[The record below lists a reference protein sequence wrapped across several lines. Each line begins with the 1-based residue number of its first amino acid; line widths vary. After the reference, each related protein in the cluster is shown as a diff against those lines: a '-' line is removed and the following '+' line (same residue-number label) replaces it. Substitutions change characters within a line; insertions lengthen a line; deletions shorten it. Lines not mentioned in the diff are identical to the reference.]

1 MSLLTVSNLHT
12 VLKSSGGDVHAVRGI
27 DLVIDRGETLCLVGE
42 SGSGKSVTA
51 LSVMRLLPKGITRHP
66 EGSVLLQKGGDLL
79 QLDDEAM
86 SQVRGRRL
94 SMIFQEPMSSLNPVF
109 TVGEQI
115 TEALQITWPR
125 MPVANARDIAVRA
138 LHEVQIKQPEQT
150 FNEYPHKLSGGQRQR
165 VMIAMALACR
175 PELLIADEPTT
186 ALDVTVQSEILNLIR
201 DLQQKHGTA
210 VLFITHDL
218 GVVAQ
223 IADRVAVM
231 RRGEIVEQ
239 GLHSDVLYNP
249 QDPYTISLL
258 DSLPENLHRQAPIEP
273 SKDVILEARNLKVWF
288 PVRRGLLRRIDD
300 HVRAVDDVSIKI
312 HQGEIVALVG
322 ESGSGKS
329 TLGRALV
336 KLIPPTS
343 GEIFY
348 RDREISAMSS
358 SEFRPL
364 RTDLQVVFQ
373 DPLSSLNPR
382 LTIAT
387 TLTEPMRVH
396 GIGSSNEN
404 RIALAEKLLED
415 VQLPADY
422 LWRYPHEFSGGQRQR
437 IGIARALAVKPEL
450 IVCDEVTS
458 ALDVSVQAE
467 LLQLLLQL
475 RGKFGLTLLFITHNI
490 SVVEYISDRTLVM
503 HQGKL
508 VESGSTAEVCGNP
521 RNAYTKT
528 LIDAV
533 PRLAMRREFEVQT
546 V

>member
-404 RIALAEKLLED
+404 RIELAEKLLED

-508 VESGSTAEVCGNP
+508 VESGSTEEVCGNP

-528 LIDAV
+528 CLLYTSPS
-533 PRLAMRREFEVQT
+533 PRD
-546 V
+546 